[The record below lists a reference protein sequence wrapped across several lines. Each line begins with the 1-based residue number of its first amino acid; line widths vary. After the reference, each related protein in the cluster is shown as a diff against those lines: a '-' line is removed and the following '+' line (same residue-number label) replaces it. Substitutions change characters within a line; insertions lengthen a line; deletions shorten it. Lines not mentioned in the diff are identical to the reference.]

1 MSQVKPTQKKY
12 YAFLQEKTGD
22 FDCIDLSSMPENFA
36 ENFNAKKFAR
46 QIIDARS
53 VNFMLYND
61 DRERFGEWITALQN
75 LKSKLD
81 PTEWAEVVKH
91 LYPQWGISVL
101 GGCPWGPHVFYNG
114 GVAFRNYHRVQAID
128 FDSGIMLESLDW
140 DSIRADMNAI
150 FEKSEEDRTGLLW
163 NGPNGIQWYQGHRQL
178 PENLP
183 APEGGQM
190 LLTTPSKAVAELP
203 IFGNSIFM
211 PHIKDGDLV
220 AYRIFPERVIAYQLY
235 RHHDKADTLMEEFS
249 EFSLET
255 EYEDSY
261 RLNLSNDHDQLSKLI
276 VERAREIAELISL
289 DLDCVIPE
297 SLDTDL
303 TEQFCSTDWEGWPR
317 KIESLM
323 YEFPTIFTNNWREA
337 APYAI
342 DALIERLKLGKGE
355 FAIESY
361 SYCSN
366 YGFTTPES
374 VYNWFSTAKAIFD
387 DENMDGYIVFAG
399 KNTLTTIPLSAEEAI
414 DTLIEHWLARV
425 DAELQRGLQENPDY
439 EFSEACDAIYDSENS
454 RFLICG
460 KSDTIFKIHRMVRR
474 LTESTQVS
482 NHLII
487 SEIGLQQGYEP
498 GNEWD
503 SGNMDM
509 FGLRRHESE
518 DEDED
523 EDDYGDDDG
532 DNEDD

>member
-211 PHIKDGDLV
+211 PNIGDGDLV
-220 AYRIFPERVIAYQLY
+220 AYRIFPERVIAYRLY
-235 RHHDKADTLMEEFS
+235 RHDDIADTLMEEFS
-249 EFSLET
+249 DFNWESLATSEQ
-255 EYEDSY
+255 DDFFK
-261 RLNLSNDHDQLSKLI
+261 LDLGHDDKLSKLI
-276 VERAREIAELISL
+276 VERAREIAELLLL
-289 DLDCVIPE
+289 DIDNIIPE
-297 SLDTDL
+297 SLETDL
-303 TEQFCSTDWEGWPR
+303 TDQFCSTDWESWPR
-317 KIESLM
+317 KIQSLM
-323 YEFPTIFTNNWREA
+323 YEFPAIFTNNWQEA
-337 APYAI
+337 APYCI

-361 SYCSN
+361 
-366 YGFTTPES
+366 YGFTVPES
-374 VYNWFSTAKAIFD
+374 LYNWFSTAKAIFD
-387 DENMDGYIVFAG
+387 DENMDGYTVFAG
-399 KNTLTTIPLSAEEAI
+399 KNTLTTIPLRDKEAI
-414 DTLIEHWLARV
+414 DMLIESRLARV

-439 EFSEACDAIYDSENS
+439 EFLEAYDEIRISEDS

-460 KSDTIFKIHRMVRR
+460 KSDTILKMHRMVRE
-474 LTESTQVS
+474 LTESTQLS
-482 NHLII
+482 NYLIVP
-487 SEIGLQQGYEP
+487 EIGLQQGYEP

-509 FGLRRHESE
+509 FGLRRHDSE

>member
-12 YAFLQEKTGD
+12 YAFLQKKTGD

-36 ENFNAKKFAR
+36 ENFNTKKFAQ
-46 QIIDARS
+46 QIIDANS
-53 VNFMLYND
+53 VNFMLYRG

-81 PTEWAEVVKH
+81 STAWAEVVKH

-101 GGCPWGPHVFYNG
+101 SGCPWGPHIFYNG
-114 GVAFRNYHRVQAID
+114 GVAFRNSHRVQAID

-150 FEKSEEDRTGLLW
+150 FEKSEEDFTGLLW

-178 PENLP
+178 PKNLL

-190 LLTTPSKAVAELP
+190 LLTTPSEAVAELP

-261 RLNLSNDHDQLSKLI
+261 RLNLSNDHDELSKLI
-276 VERAREIAELISL
+276 IERAREIAELISL

-303 TEQFCSTDWEGWPR
+303 TEQFCSTDQDGWPS
-317 KIESLM
+317 KIQNLM
-323 YEFPTIFTNNWREA
+323 YEFPVIFKNNWREA
-337 APYAI
+337 VSYTAYA
-342 DALIERLKLGKGE
+342 DELREKLKLEKGQ
-355 FAIESY
+355 FAIHPT
-361 SYCSN
+361 
-366 YGFTTPES
+366 YGFSTLES
-374 VYNWFSTAKAIFD
+374 LYDWVNAAKSIFD
-387 DENMDGYIVFAG
+387 DVNVEGHLALVEN
-399 KNTLTTIPLSAEEAI
+399 NTLTSAI
-414 DTLIEHWLARV
+414 LGDTKAVESLIENWLARINA
-425 DAELQRGLQENPDY
+425 DLQENPDY
-439 EFSEACDAIYDSENS
+439 EFSDACQAIYDEGNGF
-454 RFLICG
+454 RICG
-460 KSDTIFKIHRMVRR
+460 TSDTISQMHRIVRE
-474 LTESTQVS
+474 LTESTQVL
-482 NHLII
+482 NCLIVP
-487 SEIGLQQGYEP
+487 EIGLWQGYEP

-503 SGNMDM
+503 TGNMDM
-509 FGLRRHESE
+509 FGLRRHDSE